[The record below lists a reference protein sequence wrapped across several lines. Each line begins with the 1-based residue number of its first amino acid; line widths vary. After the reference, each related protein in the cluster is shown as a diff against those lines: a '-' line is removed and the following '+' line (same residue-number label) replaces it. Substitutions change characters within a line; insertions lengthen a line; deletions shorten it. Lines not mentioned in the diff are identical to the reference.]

1 MKRFVLV
8 SAAFALSLA
17 CETAQRVAWESGL
30 PLVPGD
36 FKVESV
42 DKRADTWLDIRLSS
56 GEITRRVLLPADDE
70 GCKQM
75 IVVGQSITWSRTE
88 PYGHLSQGEL
98 RCPIVGLGD
107 LEKWRDTRS
116 RRAQIR
122 GPYVT
127 SQTRFDLVR
136 EDEHYRYARGGFG
149 LAGYLGW
156 TPGTDQVIALL
167 PRGEVCDVAPANE
180 ILTMQFKAEGRPA
193 FSLLTP
199 KGACPIDAI
208 VAAPRAEPDAAP
220 AE

>member
-1 MKRFVLV
+1 L
-8 SAAFALSLA
+8 AALAFSFA
-17 CETAQRVAWESGL
+17 CDTTKRVAWESGL
-30 PLVPGD
+30 PFIPGD
-36 FKVESV
+36 FRVDSVEN
-42 DKRADTWLDIRLSS
+42 RAGTWLDARLSS
-56 GEITRRVLLPADDE
+56 GEITRRVLVPADDE
-70 GCKQM
+70 GCRQM
-75 IVVGQSITWSRTE
+75 IAVGRPITWSRTE
-88 PYGHLSQGEL
+88 PYGHLSQGDL

-127 SQTRFDLVR
+127 SQTRFQVVR
-136 EDEHYRYARGGFG
+136 EDEHYRYASGGFG

-156 TPGTDQVIALL
+156 TPGTDKVIALL
-167 PRGEVCDVAPANE
+167 PRGTDCDLAPSDE
-180 ILTMQFKAEGRPA
+180 IVTMQFKAEGRPA

-199 KGACPIDAI
+199 KGPCSIDAI

>member
-1 MKRFVLV
+1 MKRLGFVL
-8 SAAFALSLA
+8 ACALALG
-17 CETAQRVAWESGL
+17 CETTKRVAWESGL

-36 FKVESV
+36 FRVESV
-42 DKRADTWLDIRLSS
+42 DKRAGTWLDTRLSA
-56 GEITRRVLLPADDE
+56 EKITRRVLVPADDE

-75 IVVGQSITWSRTE
+75 IVAGGSLTWSRTE
-88 PYGHLSQGEL
+88 PYGHLSKGEL

-107 LEKWRDTRS
+107 LEKWRDSRS

-122 GPYVT
+122 GPYT
-127 SQTRFDLVR
+127 TTQTRFELVR
-136 EDEHYRYARGGFG
+136 EDEHYRYARGGFS

-167 PRGEVCDVAPANE
+167 PRGEPCDAAPADE
-180 ILTMQFKAEGRPA
+180 ILTMQFKVEGRPA
-193 FSLLTP
+193 FALLTP
-199 KGACPIDAI
+199 KGLCPIDAI